1 MIADPIYAAWQVTL
15 LESLQKRCDFLE
27 HVAQSAGLTNIQ
39 VVRNRA
45 EVSLYS
51 SRDSYAKFYGVK
63 FKACRHF
70 KSNGCI

>member
-51 SRDSYAKFYGVK
+51 S
-63 FKACRHF
+63 
-70 KSNGCI
+70 